1 MGVTFQ
7 VLEGIDKGRVFRD
20 LPTPLTIGRE
30 EGNILRL
37 NDERVSRF
45 HAKVQ
50 IDSEDFILT
59 DLESTNG
66 TRVNGTVVQIRR
78 LRYGDRVS
86 VGRSL
91 LLFGSNEQIA
101 ARMANGGGAGMQPFS
116 AGAAAAQSDGPATV
130 QASTLAGQIDGN
142 LDFVLNQHDEMTAT
156 KDALFIGK
164 KPLPPLAAET
174 DAVASG
180 STGGNPRLLAQRHHR
195 RHRKHPGQG
204 RRHPDH
210 AQLP

>member
-1 MGVTFQ
+1 MNTVTLQ
-7 VLEGIDKGRVFRD
+7 VLEGVDKGRVFRD

-78 LRYGDRVS
+78 LRFGDRVS
-86 VGRSL
+86 VGRST

-101 ARMANGGGAGMQPFS
+101 VRMATLEGAGVQPFS
-116 AGAAAAQSDGPATV
+116 AGAASVNSDGPATL
-130 QASTLAGQIDGN
+130 QASTMAGQMDAN
-142 LDFVLNQHDEMTAT
+142 LDFVLNHQDELSSTR
-156 KDALFIGK
+156 DALFIGK
-164 KPLPPLAAET
+164 KPL
-174 DAVASG
+174 
-180 STGGNPRLLAQRHHR
+180 
-195 RHRKHPGQG
+195 
-204 RRHPDH
+204 
-210 AQLP
+210 